1 MRAIRITAE
10 QKAQLKAN
18 FAAYIDKLVTGKRVN
33 FSEPITL
40 PAVQG
45 KDGQKVEVLYTAD
58 AWRKQ
63 KALIDGFES
72 EVAWHGIVT
81 RVDTFHYVI
90 EDILV
95 YPQTVTGVTV
105 DMDEVKYGQ
114 WTMDIDPEVLQTMR
128 MQGHSHVNMSCFPSG
143 TDDKHQEDIVQMLG
157 KEEFYIFIIAN
168 KRDNVWCC
176 VYDLKENI
184 IFETNDIDVRYE
196 VDAIEPFMAKAKEMV
211 QTAAKTGGVTYYGNR
226 NYTSDYHKW
235 TDEDWERY
243 MDLAY
248 GDSWR
253 DDYDNYAPSKE
264 KKEKTK
270 ADEENKTKDDTDIVV
285 IDGGY
290 QYSGGRFQ
298 VI

>member
-1 MRAIRITAE
+1 MRAIRITDE
-10 QKAQLKAN
+10 QKAQIKAN

-40 PAVQG
+40 PVVKG
-45 KDGQKVEVLYTAD
+45 KEEQRVEVLYLAD

-63 KALIDGFES
+63 KALVDKFDS
-72 EVAWHGIVT
+72 EVAWHGIVK
-81 RVDTFHYVI
+81 RLDAFHYII

-114 WTMDIDPEVLQTMR
+114 WTMDIDPEILQTVR
-128 MQGHSHVNMSCFPSG
+128 MQGHSHVNMTCSPSG

-168 KRDNVWCC
+168 KRDNIWCC

-184 IFETNDIDVRYE
+184 IFETTDIDVRYE
-196 VDAIEPFMAKAKEMV
+196 VDVIEPFLAEAKEMV
-211 QTAAKTGGVTYYGNR
+211 KNAPKTSNITYYGSKTN
-226 NYTSDYHKW
+226 NSDYRSW
-235 TDEDWERY
+235 SDQDWESY
-243 MDLAY
+243 MDHIY
-248 GDSWR
+248 GTSWR
-253 DDYDNYAPSKE
+253 EDYGYDSPASSTQKKE
-264 KKEKTK
+264 KKEDK
-270 ADEENKTKDDTDIVV
+270 AEEVIV

-290 QYSGGRFQ
+290 QYSGGKFE